1 MSISWRTL
9 NEGENV
15 GRIET
20 RIVDFPLRESP
31 SFLRIWARSGW
42 TRTSHAYGVYP
53 APYPAYPFVRPVP
66 LPGIGHTPS
75 TYDSAA
81 NARVLIIYLKDVR
94 RTCRT
99 FAIVRAR
106 ARARVR
112 LLPHS
117 GFRTF
122 FVPGHCARGRG
133 WPFSAAMFINESQ
146 LQSTDRTRIF
156 IAGEKSHVA
165 RHHDR
170 NSVPSN
176 SIKMS
181 MSRAIWG

>member
-1 MSISWRTL
+1 MGAKWVNEDVACLWRISRTISSISVRSSGASSRHRSYTIDIRFRRECQSVDNL
-9 NEGENV
+9 FERRASNV
-15 GRIET
+15 SH
-20 RIVDFPLRESP
+20 LR
-31 SFLRIWARSGW
+31 
-42 TRTSHAYGVYP
+42 
-53 APYPAYPFVRPVP
+53 
-66 LPGIGHTPS
+66 
-75 TYDSAA
+75 
-81 NARVLIIYLKDVR
+81 N
-94 RTCRT
+94 
-99 FAIVRAR
+99 RAR
-106 ARARVR
+106 ARARVP